1 MFICILHRLNWGDDL
16 PRPSASRVWN
26 SSQWP
31 EDFLRA
37 PPWSKLLSDRCST
50 NPYHSCLAFCW
61 WWRTNKRWIE
71 SDVQLIVKTNSLWFS
86 TAQLPFFVLFSY
98 VHRHSSYSF
107 KARLVMLYRRITLEP
122 LIKDLKSQTLK
133 RYNHASCTFTFK
145 FCAHSHLLPLC
156 NVISRGMTLGDGIL
170 HWGVFVL
177 VLFIRFLGY

>member
-26 SSQWP
+26 SSQCP
-31 EDFLRA
+31 GDFLRA
-37 PPWSKLLSDRCST
+37 PPWSKLLSDRRST

-61 WWRTNKRWIE
+61 WWRTNKRWLE
-71 SDVQLIVKTNSLWFS
+71 SDMQLIVKTNTVWFS

-107 KARLVMLYRRITLEP
+107 KARPVMLYRRITLEL
-122 LIKDLKSQTLK
+122 LIKDLKSQTLS

-145 FCAHSHLLPLC
+145 FCFQNIAIFCPCVTWS
-156 NVISRGMTLGDGIL
+156 VGEW
-170 HWGVFVL
+170 HWGVFIPVL
-177 VLFIRFLGY
+177 KFLGF